1 MPTCAWSTPACG
13 TSSTKR
19 ATSRRLPAS
28 YHVHPQTGLGELRNR
43 GYGTG
48 DGRKSETPAERTLGN
63 ADSLSSPRRFR
74 RFALRP
80 WPLWSVDVKFGPGRV
95 LKFAHG
101 SSQRRINLVARVSTW
116 TPGVLVDNTLR
127 VIKSAKHVSACLIG
141 SFRFQYKKNH
151 SRAIARGSQSLVY
164 ITKAR
169 LAI

>member
-48 DGRKSETPAERTLGN
+48 DGRKGETPAERTLGN

-80 WPLWSVDVKFGPGRV
+80 WPLWSVDVKFGPGRL
-95 LKFAHG
+95 LKFANG
-101 SSQRRINLVARVSTW
+101 SPQRRINLVARVSTW

-141 SFRFQYKKNH
+141 SFVSNTRKTIAAL
-151 SRAIARGSQSLVY
+151 SRADRRAFVY